1 MINDKQ
7 EWYSRPIMRTPT
19 EPSNHTGIYQ
29 AERRGIKDFCI
40 ARVYDKQ
47 DVSLIA
53 RAPLLIECRE
63 VLRNLFEECAM
74 IHRYG
79 GEIDNTKKANAAEEA
94 ARALLAKL
102 EE

>member
-7 EWYSRPIMRTPT
+7 WYTRPIMRTPT

-47 DVSLIA
+47 DVDIIA

-63 VLRNLFEECAM
+63 VIAM
-74 IHRYG
+74 FASVRDLKALCDAPAYFDIAMDKARTLLTKLD
-79 GEIDNTKKANAAEEA
+79 GE
-94 ARALLAKL
+94 
-102 EE
+102 